1 MIFVAGGRVAIK
13 QDGHDIYCNAETAKM
28 LKSLI
33 NDGEKPK
40 RLHKICTIYATP
52 PNDPKEVTTI
62 KDIGEAF
69 CNMESNDMIVDG
81 FIINIDGKEIFSK
94 ELSLK
99 LHAPG
104 DDCHVEYRCK
114 FYVE

>member
-1 MIFVAGGRVAIK
+1 MDNQKLFVYSKPNTMAGEI
-13 QDGHDIYCNAETAKM
+13 
-28 LKSLI
+28 
-33 NDGEKPK
+33 
-40 RLHKICTIYATP
+40 
-52 PNDPKEVTTI
+52 TI
-62 KDIGEAF
+62 KKLGESF
-69 CNMESNDMIVDG
+69 CNMESNDMIIDG
-81 FIINIDGKEIFSK
+81 FIINVDGKEIFSK

>member
-1 MIFVAGGRVAIK
+1 M
-13 QDGHDIYCNAETAKM
+13 N
-28 LKSLI
+28 
-33 NDGEKPK
+33 N
-40 RLHKICTIYATP
+40 
-52 PNDPKEVTTI
+52 EVTI
-62 KDIGEAF
+62 KNLGKTF
-69 CNMESNDMIVDG
+69 LNMESNDMIIDE

-104 DDCHVEYRCK
+104 DDCHAEYRCK